1 MPALLEREACNVFA
15 VELATTQSES
25 AIVESLRDLLI
36 LLHKDFGVPLQQLQL
51 LAFADGAHLA
61 GAVAEQVQQQLQG
74 EQLAQITALD
84 PSSEASAISH
94 RLSPQDARFVEVI
107 HTNADGLG
115 TITPLGDVDYYPNGG
130 GAQPGCLTDTC
141 SHERALD
148 LAVEMWSKENQFV
161 RAQCTSVEQ
170 LSAQSCRW
178 SSQRMGEDGKGIYF
192 LETQGTTPY
201 ARGAYYISFL

>member
-1 MPALLEREACNVFA
+1 MPALLQREACNVFA

-25 AIVESLRDLLI
+25 EIVESLRDLLI
-36 LLHKDFGVPLQQLQL
+36 LLHQDFGVPLQQLRL

-61 GAVAEQVQQQLQG
+61 GAVAEQVQQQLLG

-84 PSSEASAISH
+84 PSSSTSSH
-94 RLSPQDARFVEVI
+94 LLSPQDARFVEVI
-107 HTNADGLG
+107 HTNADALG

-130 GAQPGCLTDTC
+130 REQPGCTTDTC
-141 SHERALD
+141 SHERSLD
-148 LAVEMWSKENQFV
+148 LAVEMWSKENQFL
-161 RAQCTSVEQ
+161 RAQCSSLEQ

-178 SSQRMGEDGKGIYF
+178 SAQRMGEHGKGIYF